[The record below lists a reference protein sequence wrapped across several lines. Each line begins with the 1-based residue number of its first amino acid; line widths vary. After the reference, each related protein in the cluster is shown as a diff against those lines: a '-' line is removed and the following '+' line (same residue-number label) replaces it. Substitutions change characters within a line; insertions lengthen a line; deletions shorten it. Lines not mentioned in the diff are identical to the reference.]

1 MALASRR
8 NRVVNADFM
17 AQIKDKIKRT
27 LPCYLVSRSSGKR
40 ISRSKENRSNSSVF
54 WMLKTVEK
62 SVDMWIK
69 DKSKDWRLEA
79 GEPLNPYL

>member
-1 MALASRR
+1 
-8 NRVVNADFM
+8 
-17 AQIKDKIKRT
+17 
-27 LPCYLVSRSSGKR
+27 
-40 ISRSKENRSNSSVF
+40 
-54 WMLKTVEK
+54 MLKTVEK